1 MLALRPVSTIA
12 LVALLSGC
20 ITAPAPTPQEVAM
33 IEAAHKAILP
43 ATGAERDA
51 ADKQDLL
58 SQAKFWT
65 AEYEKNPNEYEAAL
79 KFSRVLRA
87 IGSSPRSSEV
97 SGQALTLKP
106 ADVELTLIYAQAS
119 LDQGKAEDAAQALAR
134 AEREG
139 QNDWRMLSI
148 IGVTMDTL
156 DQHTAA
162 QDYYKRA
169 LALSPDNVKILSN
182 LGLSYTLDGKPGLA
196 EETLRKAIALPESDA
211 RVKQNLVLV
220 LGVQGKFEEAEKI
233 GGTDMPKALI
243 DSNRDYF
250 RAMLTPSRTW
260 DTLRGAQKN

>member
-1 MLALRPVSTIA
+1 MPALRSVSA
-12 LVALLSGC
+12 VALAALISGC
-20 ITAPAPTPQEVAM
+20 ITAPAPTPQEVALVD
-33 IEAAHKAILP
+33 AASQPLLP
-43 ATGAERDA
+43 ATRAERDA
-51 ADKQDLL
+51 AERQDLL
-58 SQAKFWT
+58 AQAKFWT
-65 AEYEKNPNEYEAAL
+65 TEYEKNPNEYEAAL
-79 KFSRVLRA
+79 KFARVLRA
-87 IGSSPRSSEV
+87 IGSSPRASEIA
-97 SGQALTLKP
+97 GQALTLKP

-169 LALSPDNVKILSN
+169 LALSPGNSKILSN
-182 LGLSYTLDGKPGLA
+182 LGLSYALDSKPGLA
-196 EETLRKAIALPESDA
+196 EETLRQAIALPDADA

-233 GGTDMPKALI
+233 AGPDMPKALI
-243 DSNRDYF
+243 EANRDYF
-250 RAMLTPSRTW
+250 RTMLTPARTW
-260 DTLRGAQKN
+260 DTLRGTQN